1 MAILVLDPHKE
12 SRIRS
17 LWPDV
22 DDDRWTEVWEG
33 VTVMSP
39 LANNQHQRLASDL
52 TGVIWTVVQQRGLG
66 EVFQGVNLT
75 DRTPNWLENYRNPDV
90 VVFLN
95 GSGAVDHGTHYLGG
109 PDFAVEII
117 SPGEPPQAKFAFY
130 AAIGTREVMLL
141 HRDPWRLEL
150 FTLQGGGLVLARAS
164 ELPTSA
170 VVPSAALG
178 LTFQLVPGVARPAI
192 AVAHPASGQ
201 SWTI

>member
-12 SRIRS
+12 ARVRS

-39 LANNQHQRLASDL
+39 LANTNHQDIVGGLQFALYDA
-52 TGVIWTVVQQRGLG
+52 VQRPGRGR
-66 EVFQGVNLT
+66 VFPGLNLS
-75 DRTPNWLENYRNPDV
+75 DRTPNWVENYRNPDV
-90 VVFLN
+90 VVFLQGN
-95 GSGAVDHGTHYLGG
+95 PAVDYGTHWVGG
-109 PDFAVEII
+109 PDFVVEVI
-117 SPGEPPQAKFAFY
+117 SPGEIPSAKFAFY
-130 AAIGTREVMLL
+130 ESIGTREVMLL

-150 FTLQGGGLVLARAS
+150 FALDAGKLLLAGAS
-164 ELPTSA
+164 ELPSSA

-178 LTFQLVPGVARPAI
+178 LTFQLVPGDARPGV

-201 SWTI
+201 RWTI